1 MVGKYWIIQN
11 ILYFIRT
18 NENLFLVICK
28 IIIDI
33 HNIPY
38 ILTASIFIGC
48 PKSCC
53 KEWQEASWF
62 ALVRRVA
69 GSLCRWFDKS
79 PKTVS
84 NLLDL
89 LSPKS
94 LWSPW
99 LFFIIIQGEWWFGI
113 NHLLEPCCPAS
124 SFPKPARF
132 ADTGTLTKGLCW
144 KSPSL
149 PLPIGS
155 SLRYATVLLFYC
167 LPYITELMIAFM
179 L

>member
-1 MVGKYWIIQN
+1 M
-11 ILYFIRT
+11 
-18 NENLFLVICK
+18 FLLRVPF
-28 IIIDI
+28 
-33 HNIPY
+33 N
-38 ILTASIFIGC
+38 IGC
-48 PKSCC
+48 PKCCC

-94 LWSPW
+94 LWSPC
-99 LFFIIIQGEWWFGI
+99 LFFIVLQGEPWLGI

-155 SLRYATVLLFYC
+155 SLRYATILLFYC
-167 LPYITELMIAFM
+167 LLYSTEFMIVFKAMSQIF
-179 L
+179 LDTIGIQLQSKCIRKGILVLVVYA